1 MTPTRTTIT
10 LAIAALILS
19 AAASLA
25 RADELP
31 PIPPAVTPV
40 IVPSATPWPSP
51 TLMPKGDPLFRRWL
65 PMIEVNYAH

>member
-10 LAIAALILS
+10 LTIAALILS

-31 PIPPAVTPV
+31 PIP
-40 IVPSATPWPSP
+40 
-51 TLMPKGDPLFRRWL
+51 LFRRWL
-65 PMIEVNYAH
+65 PMIEVNYAQT

>member
-19 AAASLA
+19 AAASLV

-31 PIPPAVTPV
+31 PIPPPPV
-40 IVPSATPWPSP
+40 VIPTATPWPSP
-51 TLMPKGDPLFRRWL
+51 TLMPKGDPLFRRYL
-65 PMIEVNYAH
+65 PIVQGGEL

>member
-10 LAIAALILS
+10 LTIAALILS

-31 PIPPAVTPV
+31 PIPLAATPV
-40 IVPSATPWPSP
+40 VIPTV

-65 PMIEVNYAH
+65 PMIEVNYAQT

>member
-1 MTPTRTTIT
+1 MTPTRTTIA

-31 PIPPAVTPV
+31 PIPAAVPPV
-40 IVPSATPWPSP
+40 VIPTATLMPSP
-51 TLMPKGDPLFRRWL
+51 TLMPKGDPLFRRYL
-65 PMIEVNYAH
+65 PIVQGGGL